1 MKMKHNIKNQ
11 LESPPSRLICH
22 FRRDFW
28 SPSFLPSPP
37 SITNKMCK
45 IVFNI
50 SPLFL
55 ISMNL
60 SSVWVF
66 SFSHVYCLLFYS
78 LFSAE
83 VEPGLSSCICIC
95 ICLLSAIKSIC
106 FWSRAGAAMY
116 VCVYCVVRARLNLS
130 RLEIIWKC
138 SPSPLGT
145 FHYLSRLSRFHT
157 STSNTV
163 LIITKL
169 RERLCSCWFPEIE
182 KSSAADSWYCSVSPQ
197 QVFTAESLL
206 MRRDAQET
214 MCLIIRLACQGMGCV
229 VQGVL
234 LKYPF
239 EIEISSEGCLQW
251 RGSIQWFFHNQSS
264 PRDALG
270 KISLK
275 GS

>member
-1 MKMKHNIKNQ
+1 
-11 LESPPSRLICH
+11 
-22 FRRDFW
+22 
-28 SPSFLPSPP
+28 
-37 SITNKMCK
+37 
-45 IVFNI
+45 
-50 SPLFL
+50 
-55 ISMNL
+55 MNL

-95 ICLLSAIKSIC
+95 ICLLSAIKSIY

-163 LIITKL
+163 LIITKTK
-169 RERLCSCWFPEIE
+169 REIALLLISWNWEVFGGWFLILLCQPTAGFYCWVI
-182 KSSAADSWYCSVSPQ
+182 ADETWCPRNY
-197 QVFTAESLL
+197 VFNYQTSLPGHG
-206 MRRDAQET
+206 
-214 MCLIIRLACQGMGCV
+214 MCGTGC
-229 VQGVL
+229 
-234 LKYPF
+234 PF
-239 EIEISSEGCLQW
+239 EVSFWNRNKQ
-251 RGSIQWFFHNQSS
+251 RGLFTMKRQYTMILS
-264 PRDALG
+264 
-270 KISLK
+270 
-275 GS
+275 